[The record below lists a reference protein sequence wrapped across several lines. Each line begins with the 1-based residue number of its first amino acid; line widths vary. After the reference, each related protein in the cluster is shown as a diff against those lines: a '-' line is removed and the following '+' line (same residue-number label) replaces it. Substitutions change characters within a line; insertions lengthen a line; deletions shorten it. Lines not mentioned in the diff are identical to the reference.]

1 MEILLVEDDSA
12 VVSLIRRGLSELN
25 FNISVAL
32 NGLTGLEMAVS
43 GSYDLIILDVM
54 LPGMDGLKVC
64 RNIRQKKKNVPIL
77 ILSALDQ
84 PEDIVDGFKSDADDY
99 LTKPFNM
106 EELKARV
113 SRFSRKIGQTSRV
126 EENNNLKFADLI
138 LDYSSKIAKRQD
150 VDIALTATEFR
161 LLEFLMKNQRRV
173 VSRIDILES
182 VWGMDFNLST
192 NVVDVY
198 INYLRNKIDKG
209 YNKKLLHT
217 VVGMGYVLREIDE
230 IKN

>member
-12 VVSLIRRGLSELN
+12 LVSLIRRGLSELN

-32 NGLTGLEMAVS
+32 NGLTGLEMALS
-43 GSYDLIILDVM
+43 GDYDLIILDIM

-64 RNIRQKKKNVPIL
+64 RNIRQQKKQVPIL

-84 PEDIVDGFKSDADDY
+84 PEDIVDGFKNDADDY

-113 SRFSRKIGQTSRV
+113 SRFSRKMNHAGQV
-126 EENNNLKFADLI
+126 EEINNLQFADLI
-138 LDYSSKIAKRQD
+138 LDYTSKIAQRQHA
-150 VDIALTATEFR
+150 DIALTATEFR
-161 LLEFLMKNQRRV
+161 LLEFLMKNPKRV
-173 VSRIDILES
+173 VSRMDILEH

-209 YNKKLLHT
+209 YDKKLLHT
-217 VVGMGYVLREIDE
+217 VVGMGYVLKEIDE
-230 IKN
+230 VKN

>member
-1 MEILLVEDDSA
+1 LEILLIEDDSA
-12 VVSLIRRGLSELN
+12 VVSLIRRGLSDLD

-32 NGLTGLEMAVS
+32 NGLTGLEMAMA
-43 GSYDLIILDVM
+43 GAYDLIILDIM

-64 RNIRQKKKNVPIL
+64 RNIRLANKQVAIL

-84 PEDIVDGFKSDADDY
+84 PEDIVDGFKNDADDY

-113 SRFSRKIGQTSRV
+113 SRFSRKVVAV
-126 EENNNLKFADLI
+126 EKNEASINLSFSELT
-138 LDYSSKIAKRQD
+138 LDYDSKIARRKD
-150 VDIALTATEFR
+150 NEINLTATEFR
-161 LLEFLMKNQRRV
+161 LLEYLMKNQRKV
-173 VSRIDILES
+173 VSRVDILES

-217 VVGMGYVLREIDE
+217 VVGMGYVLKEVDE
-230 IKN
+230 VKN

>member
-43 GSYDLIILDVM
+43 GNYDLIILDVM
-54 LPGMDGLKVC
+54 LPGMDGLRVC
-64 RNIRQKKKNVPIL
+64 RNIRQQKKNVPIL

-113 SRFSRKIGQTSRV
+113 SRFSRKIGQTSKV
-126 EENNNLKFADLI
+126 EENSNLEFADLI

-161 LLEFLMKNQRRV
+161 LLEFLMKNQKRV

-217 VVGMGYVLREIDE
+217 VVGMGYVLRDIDE

>member
-54 LPGMDGLKVC
+54 LPGMDGLRVC
-64 RNIRQKKKNVPIL
+64 RNIRQQKKNVPIL

-113 SRFSRKIGQTSRV
+113 SRFSRKIGQTSRA
-126 EENNNLKFADLI
+126 EENNNLEFADLI

-161 LLEFLMKNQRRV
+161 LLEFLMKNQKRV

>member
-1 MEILLVEDDSA
+1 MEILLIEDDSA
-12 VVSLIRRGLSELN
+12 VVSLIRRGLSDLD

-32 NGLTGLEMAVS
+32 NGLTGLEMAMA
-43 GSYDLIILDVM
+43 GAYDLIILDIM

-64 RNIRQKKKNVPIL
+64 RNIRLANKQVAIL

-84 PEDIVDGFKSDADDY
+84 PEDIVDGFKNDADDY

-113 SRFSRKIGQTSRV
+113 SRFSRKVVAV
-126 EENNNLKFADLI
+126 EKNEASINLSFSELT
-138 LDYSSKIAKRQD
+138 LDYDSKIARRKD
-150 VDIALTATEFR
+150 NEINLTATEFR
-161 LLEFLMKNQRRV
+161 LLEYLMKNQRKV
-173 VSRIDILES
+173 VSRVDILES

-217 VVGMGYVLREIDE
+217 VVGMGYVLKEVDE
-230 IKN
+230 VKN

>member
-43 GSYDLIILDVM
+43 GNYDLIILDVM
-54 LPGMDGLKVC
+54 LPGMDGLRVC
-64 RNIRQKKKNVPIL
+64 RNIRQQKKNVPIL

-113 SRFSRKIGQTSRV
+113 SRFSRKIGQTSKV
-126 EENNNLKFADLI
+126 EENSNLEFADLI

-161 LLEFLMKNQRRV
+161 LLEFLMKNQKRV

-209 YNKKLLHT
+209 YDKKLLHT
-217 VVGMGYVLREIDE
+217 VVGMGYVLRDIDE

>member
-54 LPGMDGLKVC
+54 LPGMDGLRVC
-64 RNIRQKKKNVPIL
+64 RNIRQQKKNVPIL

-113 SRFSRKIGQTSRV
+113 SRFSRKIGQTSKV
-126 EENNNLKFADLI
+126 EENSNLEFADLT

-161 LLEFLMKNQRRV
+161 LLEFLMKNQKRV

-217 VVGMGYVLREIDE
+217 VVGMGYVLRDIDE

>member
-12 VVSLIRRGLSELN
+12 LVSLIRRGLSELD

-32 NGLTGLEMAVS
+32 NGLTGLDMALS
-43 GSYDLIILDVM
+43 GDYDLIILDIM

-64 RNIRQKKKNVPIL
+64 RNIRLQKKHVPIL

-84 PEDIVDGFKSDADDY
+84 PEDIVDGFKNDADDY

-113 SRFSRKIGQTSRV
+113 SRFSRKISQISPP
-126 EENNNLKFADLI
+126 EETENLQFSDLT
-138 LDYSSKIAKRQD
+138 LDYHSKIAQRQHINI
-150 VDIALTATEFR
+150 VLTATEFR
-161 LLEFLMKNQRRV
+161 LLEFLMKNPKKV
-173 VSRIDILES
+173 VSRMDILEN

-209 YNKKLLHT
+209 YEKKLLHT
-217 VVGMGYVLREIDE
+217 VVGMGYVLKEIDAV
-230 IKN
+230 KN

>member
-64 RNIRQKKKNVPIL
+64 RNIRQQKKNVPIL

-113 SRFSRKIGQTSRV
+113 SRFSRKISHTGIV
-126 EENNNLKFADLI
+126 EENTNLQFADLT

-150 VDIALTATEFR
+150 ADIALTATEFR
-161 LLEFLMKNQRRV
+161 LLEFLMKNQKRV
-173 VSRIDILES
+173 VSRIDILEG

-217 VVGMGYVLREIDE
+217 VVGMGYVLRDIDE

>member
-12 VVSLIRRGLSELN
+12 LVSLIRRGLSELD

-32 NGLTGLEMAVS
+32 NGLTGLDMALS
-43 GSYDLIILDVM
+43 GDYDLIILDIM

-64 RNIRQKKKNVPIL
+64 RNIRLQKKHVPIL

-84 PEDIVDGFKSDADDY
+84 PEDIVDGFKNDADDY

-113 SRFSRKIGQTSRV
+113 SRFSRKISQISPP
-126 EENNNLKFADLI
+126 EETENLQFSDLT
-138 LDYSSKIAKRQD
+138 LDYHSKIAQRQHIN
-150 VDIALTATEFR
+150 IALTATEFR
-161 LLEFLMKNQRRV
+161 LLEFLMKNPKKV
-173 VSRIDILES
+173 VSRMDILEN

-209 YNKKLLHT
+209 YEKKLLHT
-217 VVGMGYVLREIDE
+217 VVGMGYVLKEIDAV
-230 IKN
+230 KN